1 MSEDKIL
8 KINKRSFITV
18 CAILMAFMIA
28 VYIMTFFVE
37 KGMYVELIPGAGL
50 EYQYIGGTGYSF
62 WRFLGSPLLVFLS
75 DDGLSVLV
83 IGLFILILGGAFNVM
98 QKTKGIQS
106 IISYLINRFKTKKY
120 LLMYIIILAFMLL
133 GSLFGIFEES
143 VTLLP
148 IVVILALSLGWDTFA
163 GLGMCLLATGF
174 GFSTAIT
181 NPFSIGLASE
191 QMGLQVVEGIWFRII
206 IFIVLYLLLCL
217 FLTIH
222 VKKIEKKPESSPTYE
237 SDREKL
243 AKLNPDESFSSYNPR
258 ILKTYTLFFVWVLI
272 AIIASS
278 IIPALQGYSIPVI
291 AISFLIGIFVCGLA
305 IGEKFSKIGKM
316 FLSGVGSIAPAI
328 VMIALAASIKFILE
342 DSQIMGTIIKQIVT
356 WFSGS
361 SPIVGIL
368 FIYLVILL
376 IQFFIGSASAKVILI
391 IPIISIIAAD
401 LGISQNIALLAFI
414 FGDGFTD
421 LIYPTN
427 PVLLIALG
435 ISSFSYTKWVKKT
448 FLLQLIVLGLTV
460 GFLILGYFLGY

>member
-1 MSEDKIL
+1 MNEDKIL

-18 CAILMAFMIA
+18 CAILVAFMIA

-50 EYQYIGGTGYSF
+50 EYQFIGGTGYSF

-75 DDGLSVLV
+75 EDGLSVLV
-83 IGLFILILGGAFNVM
+83 IGLFILILGGAFNVI

-106 IISYLINRFKTKKY
+106 IISYLISRFKTKKY

-148 IVVILALSLGWDTFA
+148 IIVILALSLGWDTFT

-191 QMGLQVVEGIWFRII
+191 QMGLRVVEGIWFRII
-206 IFIVLYLLLCL
+206 IFIILYLLLCL
-217 FLTIH
+217 FMTIH

-237 SDREKL
+237 SDREKF
-243 AKLNPDESFSSYNPR
+243 AKLNMEENFSSYNRR
-258 ILKTYTLFFVWVLI
+258 ILKTYTLFFVWVLA

-305 IGEKFSKIGKM
+305 IGEKFAHIGKM

-328 VMIALAASIKFILE
+328 VMIALAASIKFILQ
-342 DSQIMGTIIKQIVT
+342 DSQIMGTIIKQIVN

-361 SPIVGIL
+361 SPILGIL
-368 FIYLVILL
+368 FIYLIILL

-391 IPIISIIAAD
+391 IPIISIIATD